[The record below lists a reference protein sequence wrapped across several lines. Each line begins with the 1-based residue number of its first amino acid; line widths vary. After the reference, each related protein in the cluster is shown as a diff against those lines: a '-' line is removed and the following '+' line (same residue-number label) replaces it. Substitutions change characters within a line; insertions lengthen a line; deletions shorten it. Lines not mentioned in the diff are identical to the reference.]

1 MMVAMLEYKKSPAA
15 FMMYFFFFIF
25 SFSFKNEFQ

>member
-15 FMMYFFFFIF
+15 FMMCFVFFFIF
-25 SFSFKNEFQ
+25 SFKNEFR